1 MCQFL
6 CPVKAARALANALSR
21 SLAATSVPLSTLL
34 ASASIPVKE
43 QVACACAIMGFDPL
57 YVANE
62 GRFIAFVP
70 EDQSS
75 QALKILKNHPLGQD
89 ACRIGEVLKENMPLV
104 TLKSF
109 IGANR
114 ILDMISGE
122 QLPRIC

>member
-1 MCQFL
+1 M
-6 CPVKAARALANALSR
+6 NHR
-21 SLAATSVPLSTLL
+21 SGQ
-34 ASASIPVKE
+34 E
-43 QVACACAIMGFDPL
+43 QVASACAIMGFDPL

-70 EDQSS
+70 ESQAA
-75 QALKILKNHPLGQD
+75 QALKILQSHPLGQG
-89 ACRIGEVLKENMPLV
+89 ACRIGVVLAENKPLV

-114 ILDMISGE
+114 VLDMISGE